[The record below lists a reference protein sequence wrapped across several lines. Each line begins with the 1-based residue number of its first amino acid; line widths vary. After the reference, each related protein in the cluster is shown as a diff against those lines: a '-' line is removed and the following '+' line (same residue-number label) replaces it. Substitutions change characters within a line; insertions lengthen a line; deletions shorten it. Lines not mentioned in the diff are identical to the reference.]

1 MLFAALFPVA
11 FCRRKLIR
19 CYCGA
24 KTCCPGEPV
33 GRIGLIG
40 GARDN
45 TFWRDA
51 ALPHCSRLSAG
62 DDISCLD
69 SLRLSLSRKSP
80 VNQSNLEISCDW
92 TILLRNLA
100 ALTCSASK
108 AGLNHPAEDRA
119 KYDSFFCMPNVLKR
133 PS

>member
-24 KTCCPGEPV
+24 MTCCPGEPV

-69 SLRLSLSRKSP
+69 SSRLSSSRKTP
-80 VNQSNLEISCDW
+80 VNQSNLEISCWLDYF
-92 TILLRNLA
+92 T
-100 ALTCSASK
+100 SK
-108 AGLNHPAEDRA
+108 FGRSDVLGVESWAESSGRGQGQI
-119 KYDSFFCMPNVLKR
+119 
-133 PS
+133 